1 MTPPPTSP
9 PPQDSIE
16 TFIEGSEN
24 PIASVQDP
32 ETVEEKSQEVYTDV
46 LAETLITIYPN
57 PTAGLLTV
65 KISELPQ
72 HSVSSLTLFDMHGRV
87 ITQQQSLADENRLDI
102 SAQPVGTY
110 IMQVAVGTEVTSWK
124 IVKR

>member
-1 MTPPPTSP
+1 MPMLTP
-9 PPQDSIE
+9 PPQDSTETAIE
-16 TFIEGSEN
+16 EMEDIIADIQN
-24 PIASVQDP
+24 PQSGD
-32 ETVEEKSQEVYTDV
+32 EKSQEVYTDV

-57 PTAGLLTV
+57 PTRGLLTV
-65 KISELPQ
+65 KISEMPQ

-87 ITQQQSLADENRLDI
+87 ITQQQSLTDENRLDI

-124 IVKR
+124 IVKQ

>member
-1 MTPPPTSP
+1 MPAMLPP
-9 PPQDSIE
+9 PPQDSTETAIE
-16 TFIEGSEN
+16 EMEDIVAG
-24 PIASVQDP
+24 VQNP
-32 ETVEEKSQEVYTDV
+32 ETVEEKSQEVYTDA
-46 LAETLITIYPN
+46 LSETLITIYPN

-102 SAQPVGTY
+102 SAQPSGTY
-110 IMQVAVGTEVTSWK
+110 IMQIAVGTEVTSWK